1 MAISVLTNV
10 ASLNA
15 QRNLAATQMSLAA
28 SVGRL
33 SSGQRINTASDDAA
47 GLGIS
52 ENLKANIRSL
62 AQAQRNAN
70 DGISMSQVAEGSMN
84 DIQGIVSRMREL
96 SVQSSN
102 STLGDNERGYI
113 QTEYTQLSSEINRIS
128 AVTDFNGQKL
138 LDGSASAGLTFQI
151 GIQNT
156 ANDQLAMSITKLT
169 TSTLGSSSLH
179 IASASLST
187 AAKAQAAIGTFDKA
201 IQQLSQARAPEPD
214 AGHGV
219 QPVRH
224 AGEPDRRQ
232 LADPRRRRR
241 RGELEPDQVADPQP
255 GRPRGALAGQP
266 DPAVGAV
273 AASLVPW
280 PEHSAPAR
288 HVASIHRGLSRPLS
302 RGGAAEFTPPC
313 VASRGIPTE
322 IAMGWSQD

>member
-1 MAISVLTNV
+1 MTISVLTNV

-15 QRNLAATQMSLAA
+15 QRNLTSTQNALAS

-33 SSGQRINTASDDAA
+33 SSGMRINTASDDAA

-84 DIQGIVSRMREL
+84 DMQGIVSRMREL

-102 STLGDNERGYI
+102 STLGDTERGYL
-113 QTEYTQLSSEINRIS
+113 QTEFTQLSSEINRIS

-156 ANDQLAMSITKLT
+156 ANDRLAMSITKLT
-169 TSTLGSSSLH
+169 TSTLGASALH

-187 AAKAQAAIGTFDKA
+187 AAKAQAAIGAFDKA
-201 IQQLSQARAPEPD
+201 IQQLSQSRAK
-214 AGHGV
+214 
-219 QPVRH
+219 
-224 AGEPDRRQ
+224 
-232 LADPRRRRR
+232 
-241 RGELEPDQVADPQP
+241 
-255 GRPRGALAGQP
+255 
-266 DPAVGAV
+266 VGATQNRMTV
-273 AASLVPW
+273 TVSNLAVTQENLTAANSRIRDVD
-280 PEHSAPAR
+280 
-288 HVASIHRGLSRPLS
+288 VASESANLTKSQILSQAGLAVLAQANQLPQSALS
-302 RGGAAEFTPPC
+302 LLR
-313 VASRGIPTE
+313 
-322 IAMGWSQD
+322 